1 MHADD
6 DPRCRPLMY
15 LLDTNIVSDVQRRLT
30 KPTAWLAS
38 IDPASASLSVITIG
52 EIERGIVK
60 QRTID
65 PERAA
70 RRNIW
75 LRELR
80 RDNADRILAI
90 TEEVALAWGRI
101 TAGRTR
107 GSADTLIAAT
117 ALVHD
122 LILVTRNVID
132 FDDIGVTVLN
142 PWEI

>member
-1 MHADD
+1 
-6 DPRCRPLMY
+6 MY
-15 LLDTNIVSDVQRRLT
+15 LLDTNIVSDVQRRLP

-38 IDPASASLSVITIG
+38 IDPDSLNLSVITIG

-60 QRTID
+60 QRKVD
-65 PERAA
+65 AERAT
-70 RRNIW
+70 RLDMW

-80 RDNADRILAI
+80 RDNADRILAV
-90 TEEVALAWGRI
+90 TEDVALAWGRI

-122 LILVTRNVID
+122 LILVTCNVAD
-132 FDDIGVTVLN
+132 FDNTGVTVFN
-142 PWEI
+142 PWVI

>member
-1 MHADD
+1 
-6 DPRCRPLMY
+6 MY
-15 LLDTNIVSDVQRRLT
+15 LLDTNIVSDVQRRLP
-30 KPTAWLAS
+30 KPTAWLTS
-38 IDPASASLSVITIG
+38 IDPASANLSVITIG

-60 QRTID
+60 QRKVD
-65 PERAA
+65 PERAT
-70 RRNIW
+70 RLDLW

-80 RDNADRILAI
+80 RDNADRILAV

-101 TAGRTR
+101 SAGRTR

-122 LILVTRNVID
+122 LILVTRNVAD

-142 PWEI
+142 PWDV

>member
-1 MHADD
+1 
-6 DPRCRPLMY
+6 MY
-15 LLDTNIVSDVQRRLT
+15 LLDTNIVYDVQRRLP

-38 IDPASASLSVITIG
+38 IDPDSLNLSVITIG

-60 QRTID
+60 QRKVD
-65 PERAA
+65 AERAT
-70 RRNIW
+70 RLDLW

-80 RDNADRILAI
+80 RDNANRILAV
-90 TEEVALAWGRI
+90 TEEVALTWGRI

-122 LILVTRNVID
+122 LILVTRNVTD
-132 FDDIGVTVLN
+132 FDDTGVTAFN
-142 PWEI
+142 PWDV

>member
-1 MHADD
+1 
-6 DPRCRPLMY
+6 MY
-15 LLDTNIVSDVQRRLT
+15 LLDTNVVSDVQRRLP
-30 KPTAWLAS
+30 KPTAWIAS
-38 IDPASASLSVITIG
+38 IDPASISLSVITLG

-60 QRTID
+60 QRKID

-70 RRNIW
+70 RLDIW

-80 RDNADRILAI
+80 RDNTDRILPV
-90 TEEVALAWGRI
+90 TEEIALAWGRI

-122 LILVTRNVID
+122 LIVVTRNAAD
-132 FDDIGVTVLN
+132 FQDAGVTVLN
-142 PWEI
+142 PWEA

>member
-1 MHADD
+1 
-6 DPRCRPLMY
+6 MY
-15 LLDTNIVSDVQRRLT
+15 LLDTNIVSDVQRRLP
-30 KPTAWLAS
+30 KPTEWLAS
-38 IDPASASLSVITIG
+38 VDTSSVSLSVITLG

-60 QRTID
+60 LRKVDSEKATRLD
-65 PERAA
+65 L
-70 RRNIW
+70 W

-80 RDNADRILAI
+80 RDNADRILAV

-122 LILVTRNVID
+122 LILVTRNVAD
-132 FDDIGVTVLN
+132 FDDTGVTVFN
-142 PWEI
+142 PWDD

>member
-1 MHADD
+1 
-6 DPRCRPLMY
+6 MY
-15 LLDTNIVSDVQRRLT
+15 LLDTNVVSDVQRRLP

-38 IDPASASLSVITIG
+38 VDPTSISLSVITIG

-60 QRTID
+60 QRKTD
-65 PERAA
+65 PDRAA
-70 RRNIW
+70 RLDVW

-101 TAGRTR
+101 TARRTR
-107 GSADTLIAAT
+107 GNADTLIAAT

-122 LILVTRNVID
+122 LILVTRNVAD
-132 FDDIGVTVLN
+132 FEGMGVTVVN
-142 PWEI
+142 PWEV